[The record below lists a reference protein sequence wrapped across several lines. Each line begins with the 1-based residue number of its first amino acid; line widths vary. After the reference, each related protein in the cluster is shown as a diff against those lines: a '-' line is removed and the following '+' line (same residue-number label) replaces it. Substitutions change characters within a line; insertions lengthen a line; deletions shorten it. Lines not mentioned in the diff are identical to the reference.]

1 MEGEDEMGYK
11 WSWNVIVRSFPLLL
25 AGAGLTIRLTCI
37 AVGMG
42 ILIGT
47 FVGIGRVSKNKFI
60 FTLSS
65 IYVNFI
71 RGTPLLVQLYL
82 FYFGLPALLGFPIP
96 PFPAAILS
104 MSINSGAYVAE
115 IVRAGIQ
122 SIDQGQMEAARSL
135 GMTYHQAM
143 KYVIIPQTFKRII
156 PPLGNEF
163 IAMLKDSSIVSVIA
177 LEELVRKGYLVMGRT
192 FRSFEVW
199 TAVAF
204 LFLFMTFPIAQLV
217 NFAERRLKQND

>member
-1 MEGEDEMGYK
+1 MKYV
-11 WSWNVIVRSFPLLL
+11 WSWKVIVQSFPMLL

-47 FVGIGRVSKNKFI
+47 FFGIGRVAKNRLI
-60 FTLSS
+60 YGLSS
-65 IYVNFI
+65 VYVNFI

-82 FYFGLPALLGFPIP
+82 VYFGIPALIGTHIDPML
-96 PFPAAILS
+96 AAIIT
-104 MSINSGAYVAE
+104 MSVNSGAYVAE

-122 SIDQGQMEAARSL
+122 SISRGQMEAARSL
-135 GMTYHQAM
+135 GMTYGQAM
-143 KYVIIPQTFKRII
+143 TYVIIPQTFKRII

-163 IAMLKDSSIVSVIA
+163 IALLKDSSIVSVIA
-177 LEELVRKGYLVMGRT
+177 LEELVRKGYLISGRT
-192 FRSFEVW
+192 FRSFEIW

-204 LFLFMTFPIAQLV
+204 MFLFMTLPITQLV
-217 NFAERRLKQND
+217 NYTERKLKKGD

>member
-1 MEGEDEMGYK
+1 MDYSWDWSVVIRFLPVLLEGA
-11 WSWNVIVRSFPLLL
+11 LLTL
-25 AGAGLTIRLTCI
+25 ELTCI

-47 FVGIGRVSKNKFI
+47 FAGIGRVSKNKLI
-60 FTLSS
+60 FSVSS

-71 RGTPLLVQLYL
+71 RGTPMLVQLYL
-82 FYFGLPALLGFPIP
+82 VYFGLPAYFGPIP
-96 PFPAAILS
+96 PKMAAIITLS
-104 MSINSGAYVAE
+104 VNSGAYVAE

-122 SIDQGQMEAARSL
+122 SIDRGQLEAARSL
-135 GMTYHQAM
+135 GMTYSQAM
-143 KYVIIPQTFKRII
+143 RYVLIPQTFKRII

-177 LEELVRKGYLVMGRT
+177 LEELVRKGSMIAGRT
-192 FRSFEVW
+192 FRSFEIW
-199 TAVAF
+199 TAVAL
-204 LFLFMTFPIAQLV
+204 LFLFMTFPITQLV